1 VTTTPPDERRR
12 PARRKARK
20 RALDVLFEAE
30 QRNLIPMNLLA
41 QRLAVSGSQTP
52 LPQYSVTLV
61 EGVAEHLERID
72 EIIATYSQGWTVDRM
87 ASVDRAALR
96 IGVYELLWQEDVPD
110 AVAISEAVEMVT
122 ELSSDEAP
130 SFVNG
135 LLGRVLRMKDT
146 LVD

>member
-1 VTTTPPDERRR
+1 MTTTPPDERRR

>member
-1 VTTTPPDERRR
+1 
-12 PARRKARK
+12 
-20 RALDVLFEAE
+20 
-30 QRNLIPMNLLA
+30 MNLLA

-96 IGVYELLWQEDVPD
+96 IGVYELLLHEDVP
-110 AVAISEAVEMVT
+110 AAAAISEASEMRT
-122 ELSSDEAP
+122 ELASEEAP
-130 SFVNG
+130 PFVNG

>member
-1 VTTTPPDERRR
+1 
-12 PARRKARK
+12 
-20 RALDVLFEAE
+20 
-30 QRNLIPMNLLA
+30 MNLLA
-41 QRLAVSGSQTP
+41 QRLSVSGSQTP

-72 EIIATYSQGWTVDRM
+72 EIISTYSQGWTIDRM

-96 IGVYELLWQEDVPD
+96 IGVYEMLWQEDVPD
-110 AVAISEAVEMVT
+110 AVAISEAVELVT

-135 LLGRVLRMKDT
+135 LLGRVLRMKPT

>member
-1 VTTTPPDERRR
+1 MSTTPPDERRR

-41 QRLAVSGSQTP
+41 QRLALSGSQTP

-110 AVAISEAVEMVT
+110 AVAISEAVELVT

-135 LLGRVLRMKDT
+135 LLGRVLRMKPT

>member
-1 VTTTPPDERRR
+1 MSTTPPDERRR

-41 QRLAVSGSQTP
+41 QRLALSGSQTP

>member
-1 VTTTPPDERRR
+1 VSTTSNAERKR

-30 QRNLIPMNLLA
+30 QRKVTPVNMLA
-41 QRLAVSGSQTP
+41 QRLANSGSQTP
-52 LPQYSVTLV
+52 LPQYSVTVV
-61 EGVAEHLERID
+61 EGVADHLERID
-72 EIIATYSQGWTVDRM
+72 EIIATYSQGWTIDRM

-96 IGVYELLWQEDVPD
+96 IAVYELLWQEDVPD
-110 AVAISEAVEMVT
+110 AVAISEAVELVT

-135 LLGRVLRMKDT
+135 LLGRVLRMKPT

>member
-1 VTTTPPDERRR
+1 MSTTSNAERKR

-30 QRNLIPMNLLA
+30 QRKVTPVNMLA
-41 QRLAVSGSQTP
+41 QRLANSGSQTP
-52 LPQYSVTLV
+52 LPQYSVTVV
-61 EGVAEHLERID
+61 EGVADHLERID
-72 EIIATYSQGWTVDRM
+72 EIIATYSQGWTIDRM

-96 IGVYELLWQEDVPD
+96 IAVYELLWQEDVPD
-110 AVAISEAVEMVT
+110 AVAISEAVELVT

-135 LLGRVLRMKDT
+135 LLGRVLRMKPT

>member
-1 VTTTPPDERRR
+1 MSTTPPDQRRR

-30 QRNLIPMNLLA
+30 QREITPMNLLA
-41 QRLAVSGSQTP
+41 QRLSVSGSQTP

-72 EIIATYSQGWTVDRM
+72 EIISTYSQGWTIDRM

-96 IGVYELLWQEDVPD
+96 IGVYEMLWQEDVPD
-110 AVAISEAVEMVT
+110 AVAISEAVELVT

-135 LLGRVLRMKDT
+135 LLGRVLRMKPT

>member
-1 VTTTPPDERRR
+1 
-12 PARRKARK
+12 
-20 RALDVLFEAE
+20 
-30 QRNLIPMNLLA
+30 MNLLA

-96 IGVYELLWQEDVPD
+96 FGVYELLWQEDVPD

-122 ELSSDEAP
+122 ELSFDQGP

-135 LLGRVLRMKDT
+135 LSGRALRTKGSR
-146 LVD
+146 VD

>member
-1 VTTTPPDERRR
+1 
-12 PARRKARK
+12 
-20 RALDVLFEAE
+20 
-30 QRNLIPMNLLA
+30 MNLLA

-61 EGVAEHLERID
+61 EGVAEHLERFD
-72 EIIATYSQGWTVDRM
+72 DIIATSSQGWVVDRM

-96 IGVYELLWQEDVPD
+96 IGVYELLWQEDVPV
-110 AVAISEAVEMVT
+110 AVAISEAVEMVS